1 MKILSI
7 GNSFSVDTM
16 EHLADVALD
25 LGAEKVKMANLY
37 FGGCS
42 INQHWDKAKK
52 DLAEYEYYVNEGKG
66 WNSKSC
72 VSIRTAV
79 TEEHWDW
86 ISIQHGT
93 GDGGF
98 YTRIESYDNLAPLIE
113 YVKELAG
120 EDTKIAF
127 NMTWVGEPTRIHHE
141 IQYYDGNQ
149 LLIFEKIA
157 ELTKNVIAN
166 VKGVDMISPTGVA
179 IQNARTSRIPILTRD
194 GFHLSLDVGRYIAAL
209 TFLKALTG
217 MDVDKVKWAPEG
229 VGPYEKKVALESVRN
244 AFENSYKITKS
255 EIII

>member
-141 IQYYDGNQ
+141 IQYYNGNQ

-166 VKGVDMISPTGVA
+166 VKG
-179 IQNARTSRIPILTRD
+179 
-194 GFHLSLDVGRYIAAL
+194 GRYDFTDRSCHTKCAHFPNSDI
-209 TFLKALTG
+209 
-217 MDVDKVKWAPEG
+217 DEG
-229 VGPYEKKVALESVRN
+229 WFSFILGCGKIYCGSDIFESTDRN
-244 AFENSYKITKS
+244 GCR
-255 EIII
+255 